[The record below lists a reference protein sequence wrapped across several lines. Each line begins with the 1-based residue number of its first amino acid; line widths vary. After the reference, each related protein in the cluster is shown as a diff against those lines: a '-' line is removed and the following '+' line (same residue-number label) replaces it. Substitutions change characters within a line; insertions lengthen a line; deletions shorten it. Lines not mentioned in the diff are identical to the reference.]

1 MTHIPGPVPTRN
13 SIMDLP
19 MSVLER
25 SNPHYLHFWVDE
37 FLDDRHDAQLR
48 AEFPSDLLKIQLGD
62 RLSTSIDLFD
72 GSEVVEEFLSRSP
85 VWREY
90 RDAFASPEWLHAVL
104 QQFKIEFVA
113 RYPRYLRP
121 VLGGRT
127 LNPSNLEVSIALSF
141 SRRGFHLSPHSDDKF
156 KVLTLIHYLPEQSGT
171 EKVGGTRFFVPCQ
184 NCSIADLRSFSEWS
198 RGLRRYLPFFRFSPS
213 TEIGL
218 QRRYEAQEVPD
229 ASERARFDE
238 VFSAG
243 DYVEY
248 RVNRISGFVK
258 NNWTLHEV
266 DLRDFP
272 ADQFRRAALINVR
285 LRPGRWSVVI
295 PRADRILVRLK
306 RAFKRR
312 QRVH

>member
-1 MTHIPGPVPTRN
+1 MRNPV
-13 SIMDLP
+13 MDLP
-19 MSVLER
+19 MTILER

-104 QQFKIEFVA
+104 RQFKNEFVA

-141 SRRGFHLSPHSDDKF
+141 SRRGFHLSPHSDDKY
-156 KVLTLIHYLPEQSGT
+156 KVLTLIHYFPEQPGAELT
-171 EKVGGTRFFVPCQ
+171 GGTRFFLPSQ
-184 NCSIADLRSFSEWS
+184 DCSTSDLRSFTDWS
-198 RGLRRYLPFFRFSPS
+198 RGLRKRLPFFRFAPS
-213 TEIGL
+213 TEVSL
-218 QRRYEAQEVPD
+218 TRRYENDDYLNAT
-229 ASERARFDE
+229 ERDRFNE
-238 VFSAG
+238 LFRVG

-248 RVNRISGFVK
+248 RFNRISGFVK

-266 DLRDFP
+266 DLCDFP
-272 ADQFRRAALINVR
+272 PDQFRRAALINIR
-285 LRPGRWSVVI
+285 LRQRWWSRVVPTI
-295 PRADRILVRLK
+295 ERRLSQIK
-306 RAFKRR
+306 KAIR
-312 QRVH
+312 HHS